1 MKILVII
8 PAYNEEMNILNTINS
23 LKKYKDIKFDYI
35 VINDGSTDNTL
46 DVLHKNNINHLSLP
60 FNMGIGAAVQA
71 GYKYA
76 YYNNY
81 DIAVQFDGD
90 GQHDITYLEKVIK
103 PIKNDEADMVVGS
116 RYVEDISE
124 FKSTFARQM
133 GIKLISSFIK
143 ILTKRKV
150 YDITSGYRAIN
161 TKILK
166 IFAINYPQEYPEP
179 ITNYS
184 LLKSGYRI
192 KELGVKM
199 YARENGESSIDFFK
213 SIYYVFNVIMSI
225 LLFNFKNY
233 GDDFNDIK

>member
-1 MKILVII
+1 MKVLVII
-8 PAYNEEMNILNTINS
+8 PAYNEESNILNTIKS
-23 LKKYKDIKFDYI
+23 IKKYKDIKFDYI

-46 DVLHKNNINHLSLP
+46 DVLQKNNINHLSLP
-60 FNMGIGAAVQA
+60 FNMGIGAAVQT

-76 YYNNY
+76 YYNDY
-81 DIAVQFDGD
+81 DVAVQFDGD
-90 GQHDITYLEKVIK
+90 GQHDISYLKKVIT
-103 PIKNDEADMVVGS
+103 PIKNKEADMVVGS

-133 GIKLISSFIK
+133 GIKLISTFIK

-150 YDITSGYRAIN
+150 YDITSGYRAVN
-161 TKILK
+161 RKVLK
-166 IFAINYPQEYPEP
+166 IFAKIYPQEYPEP

-184 LLKSGYRI
+184 LLKSGYKV
-192 KELGVKM
+192 KELGVNM

-233 GDDFNDIK
+233 GDDLNDI